1 MRCHCPN
8 DYHLRTTTLRN
19 NLISITTALI
29 QLLCLSCSILSD
41 QRVHSWNRF
50 SCWTQSTSVQE
61 HSSIPETSTQSLA
74 PQPPLHKITN
84 RLQPHSLTKATIHRK
99 PFTYSTISLC
109 ITTELQKPHL
119 NSARRGRRNEV
130 EPPYSMTKSQK
141 FLLRPLQLKHSK
153 LNQKQNKTTKNPKNL
168 VTSVQPSPRQSQW
181 DIVPICLQFYKRP
194 RHKTDSSREADL
206 RPSLCLIQEHPYL
219 LIQKQPLTEQTD

>member
-109 ITTELQKPHL
+109 ITTELQKT
-119 NSARRGRRNEV
+119 SSEFSKTRQKKRGWTALFNDE
-130 EPPYSMTKSQK
+130 EPKISTP
-141 FLLRPLQLKHSK
+141 
-153 LNQKQNKTTKNPKNL
+153 
-168 VTSVQPSPRQSQW
+168 PSP
-181 DIVPICLQFYKRP
+181 
-194 RHKTDSSREADL
+194 
-206 RPSLCLIQEHPYL
+206 
-219 LIQKQPLTEQTD
+219 TETL